1 MYLAVDIG
9 GTKTLVATFDEQG
22 QLQEKIKFATSN
34 DFSIFLEDFKN
45 RLVGLQSKEFDYC
58 GVGMPGVIDRE
69 RGVSRWG
76 GGNLGWPK
84 DNPLAEQISAI
95 TNCKVIV
102 ENDANAAGLSEA
114 VLIRDKYR
122 TALYLTIST
131 GIGGV
136 YIVDGAIDHN
146 MVDAEV
152 GHMIFKNENGYH
164 TWEQLASGKAIVA
177 KYGQRADEISDP
189 AIWKAATEPLAV
201 GLINLSAALTPEVII
216 LGGGVGANL
225 NRFQPYLDEWLD
237 QLRPPTAV
245 HVPNIVQAKRAE
257 EAVLYG
263 CYELARQK
271 ADNHGSI
278 D

>member
-9 GTKTLVATFDEQG
+9 GTKTLVAVFDEQG
-22 QLQEKIKFATSN
+22 QLKEKTKFSTTN
-34 DFSIFLEDFKN
+34 DFSAFLEDFKDAQAS
-45 RLVGLQSKEFDYC
+45 LQTSKFDYC
-58 GVGMPGVIDRE
+58 GIGMPGVIDRE
-69 RGVSRWG
+69 HGVSRWG

-84 DNPLAEQISAI
+84 DNPIAEQISAI
-95 TNCKVIV
+95 INCGVVV

-114 VLIRDKYR
+114 VLVKDRYR

-136 YIVDGAIDHN
+136 YVIDGIIDQN
-146 MVDAEV
+146 TVDAEV
-152 GHMIFKNENGYH
+152 GHMIFKSEDGYH

-177 KYGQRADEISDP
+177 KYGQRADEISD
-189 AIWKAATEPLAV
+189 AAVWQAATEPLAV
-201 GLINLSAALTPEVII
+201 GLINLSATLTPEVII
-216 LGGGVGANL
+216 LGGGVGAHL
-225 NRFQPYLDEWLD
+225 DRFQPYLQDWLK

-245 HVPNIVQAKRAE
+245 RVPNIIPAKRAE

-271 ADNHGSI
+271 AGNRGST